1 VKNKPRNKNT
11 YSSSKKEKSS
21 RPKAK
26 GSAENARK
34 GKLLEALVALL
45 YDYPGVKVERNV
57 KLPALNDPTRKRE
70 IDVLLTGH
78 LAGVPIRIAF
88 QCKNERKKV
97 EPETIGAFANLLEDV
112 GIAPQNGIFVCVNGY
127 TSGALGVANKVGVRP
142 LVMRGLTKNR
152 LASEVT
158 EAFQFNVFL
167 LGEVTKFVLT
177 NSVSTQEYAGQFL
190 IFSDDNER
198 PRGIVPDLIFSRWQ
212 QGEPPSKIGE
222 YDLTLDVPQ
231 GWNQFFGG
239 KPEPVQAL
247 SATVRVTGLIVSL
260 SGKTTHH
267 TLIDPVTQKVDRS
280 RVQAQFEIPQDKKV
294 ELPVK
299 AVHTEEE
306 LAKFTRRNGGVRV
319 MTRIRL
325 PRIRCGAMFYPP
337 SERVRNMMLERGKG
351 LFSGEVN
358 DIPSFTFEETE
369 GSDLRR
375 VWEGPWTGFFS
386 ETLPVIVTDDEGN
399 SVDVHLLMEAEEY
412 GRVVTLR
419 PKFEQHPTTEFA
431 RLLSWAYL
439 MQAEILMQKAK
450 GKGEADKKRLVELSI
465 EKIGFAI
472 EISPALSDAFVRLG
486 DAYDELGRKEEAVA
500 SYDRA
505 TEINK
510 DDYDAWLNK
519 VAPLINL
526 SRLDDALESV
536 NKAHDLASDPED
548 QVPALMMR
556 AYIHYIA
563 ARHSDAA
570 SDLVAAWK
578 TDADQVINNT
588 SYQPTIETVCLTSL
602 SPETLFPLVEMY
614 WSEAA
619 SLVKRG
625 NKDEAARW
633 AEQASERL
641 DGLKKDTGDP
651 TLITATL
658 SGDVVEEIL
667 TRIGSRLMKSEDM
680 EFAKEQIERIQS
692 WVLKMGG
699 ERLHSLDDF
708 LSGPEQM

>member
-1 VKNKPRNKNT
+1 
-11 YSSSKKEKSS
+11 
-21 RPKAK
+21 
-26 GSAENARK
+26 
-34 GKLLEALVALL
+34 
-45 YDYPGVKVERNV
+45 
-57 KLPALNDPTRKRE
+57 
-70 IDVLLTGH
+70 
-78 LAGVPIRIAF
+78 
-88 QCKNERKKV
+88 
-97 EPETIGAFANLLEDV
+97 
-112 GIAPQNGIFVCVNGY
+112 
-127 TSGALGVANKVGVRP
+127 
-142 LVMRGLTKNR
+142 M
-152 LASEVT
+152 
-158 EAFQFNVFL
+158 
-167 LGEVTKFVLT
+167 
-177 NSVSTQEYAGQFL
+177 
-190 IFSDDNER
+190 
-198 PRGIVPDLIFSRWQ
+198 
-212 QGEPPSKIGE
+212 
-222 YDLTLDVPQ
+222 
-231 GWNQFFGG
+231 
-239 KPEPVQAL
+239 
-247 SATVRVTGLIVSL
+247 SL

-337 SERVRNMMLERGKG
+337 SERVRNMMMERGKR
-351 LFSGEVN
+351 LFTGEVT

-386 ETLPVIVTDDEGN
+386 ESLPVIVLDDEGN
-399 SVDVHLLMEAEEY
+399 SVDVHLLMDAEEY
-412 GRVVTLR
+412 GRVVALR
-419 PKFEQHPTTEFA
+419 PKFEQYPTAEFA

-439 MQAEILMQKAK
+439 MQAELLMQKVK
-450 GKGEADKKRLVELSI
+450 GKGDAEKKHLVELSI
-465 EKIGFAI
+465 EKIVAAI
-472 EISPALSDAFVRLG
+472 EISPALPDAFVRLG
-486 DAYDELGRKEEAVA
+486 DAYDELGRKEEAIA

-505 TEINK
+505 IEINK

-519 VAPLINL
+519 VGPLINL
-526 SRLDDALESV
+526 GRLDDALESV
-536 NKAHDLASDPED
+536 NKAHGLAADPED

-563 ARHSDAA
+563 ARHPDAA

-578 TDADQVINNT
+578 IDADQVINNI
-588 SYQPTIETVCLTSL
+588 SYQPTIEHICITSL

-633 AEQASERL
+633 AEQAAERL

-658 SGDVVEEIL
+658 SGQIVEEVL
-667 TRIGSRLMKSEDM
+667 TRIGSRLVKSGDM

-692 WVLKMGG
+692 WVLKMWE
-699 ERLHSLDDF
+699 ERLHSLDDC
-708 LSGPEQM
+708 LSNPEPT